1 MLAKGYHLG
10 GSTWREIP
18 RNTSPAVSNIL
29 RKRGFDE
36 LNNQY
41 GINPASL
48 YTDWRYD
55 PEMVFIRDQ
64 IKTKIFEI
72 TSSVFQNEQLAPMLE
87 LLLFTTAASKEEY
100 MNLETLNQHLQ
111 SLMDASKNYPMPEGG
126 LSDRSIV
133 HDLPCF
139 PDDGSSIPQLAD
151 MDMLYNLPVSGGG
164 SNLVSNTRSIS
175 NYFPQQQTNNLEMD
189 LKKYS
194 DCLGTVQNN
203 DSISFPTTMGI
214 SLQSADLNFKF
225 PQPASV
231 NISEFSNQFPGLR
244 SFVDLDDT
252 MQYQSQKL
260 HFQKNST
267 VRHDVNDVP
276 SGNTEPIQRPAKRH
290 KMMDSG
296 FGLSSINYPSFDQWN
311 WEMFQPH
318 SSQTEVQ
325 QQSEFPLSSIH
336 YEGNGEQFTNPMF
349 HSTGIRGINNNVMAG
364 TFEQILEEPG
374 LESRDVMDSNSLKE
388 IVVNLKSRM
397 HTLDMVPIPTDG
409 EDIQETTAFW
419 TNAKKKVDE
428 LIDDQEK
435 ITNSS
440 ITTVSEK
447 RNYMIYDISGQNCE
461 TGISHSKG
469 LEAGQ
474 MSDEQDSISYG
485 MIDNKNSV
493 EVYHMPTPSSELII
507 IDDVDDEED
516 IQGRTGFNQE
526 GINAN
531 KEFIETKD
539 DHEKHTESSNTN
551 VAVDTLGKTFKTE
564 TFPSK
569 GLEASQISEEKDLES
584 HGVIHRSKSMEIGNG
599 SNSNMHALICKVPIP
614 IDVEDKQDIIGFNQ
628 KGTDAKVGPVSL
640 IDLFTPEQIKEHISS
655 LTKKPFKV
663 GTEEER
669 GIDANICQ
677 LCEEKKLY
685 FAPVPIVCL
694 RCGKTIRKNTTYFCR
709 KEEEFDAQRCICS
722 GCYRTS
728 KGGHIKFNGISISKA
743 HLEKKNNDELLE
755 EAWVECN
762 KCKRWQHQVCALYNN
777 KRDLDR
783 EAEYICPFCRLKE
796 FENGIHNIP
805 LPKSAIF
812 GAKDLPTTMLSDHLE
827 KRLFESL
834 MQERADWNNDK
845 GKENP
850 DKVLAEES
858 LSIREVLSVDKELK
872 VKKQFLDIIPEENYP
887 AEFSYK
893 SRVILLFQHIE
904 GADVCIFAMYVQEFG
919 SDCANPNQ
927 RCVYISYLDSVKYFR
942 PERNAA
948 GGGALRTFVYHEI
961 LIGYLDFCKKRGFS
975 TCYIW
980 ACAPSKKE
988 DDYILY
994 CHPGEQKTPPNDKLR
1009 RWYLSMLKRATEENI
1024 VVGLT
1029 NLYDHFFLPTEE
1041 SDSKLSAS
1049 RLPYFDGDYWCG
1061 YAMGAATEIEKE
1073 SGGDYEK
1080 MLKKQVP
1087 NRALK
1092 TMGHDNPSRDTAKDI
1107 LVMQRLGQHI
1117 IGTRGNFLIAHLQY
1131 SCMHCREVIIS
1142 GKRWFCTKCKKFQE
1156 CERCHSSD
1164 VHTSKN
1170 GEVHTLCQV
1179 VVNDIPSNTKNNDD
1193 IILESGLFENRNTF
1207 LSFCQKYLFQFDTLR
1222 RAKYSSMMI
1231 LYYLNNPTLVTVG
1244 TCSICCAYN
1253 VFQECWKCEI
1263 CPECTICSA
1272 CYKDRG
1278 ADCHVHKLT
1287 HNDQKLTQNEHKLA
1301 QNEHK
1306 LAQNYS
1312 TPLCQSGNQ
1321 ELNET
1326 LMVKLLDVLKHA
1338 SQCHATKAEPCSYPN
1353 CSQIKKLFSH
1363 ASKCEIRVN
1372 QGCQLCKKTWFILT
1386 AHSRNCE
1393 DSECRIPRCR
1403 DLKKHEEMRTMH
1415 SAS

>member
-1 MLAKGYHLG
+1 
-10 GSTWREIP
+10 
-18 RNTSPAVSNIL
+18 
-29 RKRGFDE
+29 
-36 LNNQY
+36 
-41 GINPASL
+41 
-48 YTDWRYD
+48 
-55 PEMVFIRDQ
+55 
-64 IKTKIFEI
+64 FEI
-72 TSSVFQNEQLAPMLE
+72 TSPVFQNEQLAPMLE

-111 SLMDASKNYPMPEGG
+111 PLMNASMNYPMPEGG
-126 LSDRSIV
+126 LSDRSFV

-151 MDMLYNLPVSGGG
+151 MDVLCNLPVSGGG
-164 SNLVSNTRSIS
+164 SNLDSNTRSIS
-175 NYFPQQQTNNLEMD
+175 NYFPQHHANNMEMD
-189 LKKYS
+189 LRKYS
-194 DCLGTVQNN
+194 DCLGTIQNN
-203 DSISFPTTMGI
+203 DSMSFPTTMGI
-214 SLQSADLNFKF
+214 PSEDLNFKF

-231 NISEFSNQFPGLR
+231 NISEFSNQFPGLG
-244 SFVDLDDT
+244 SFVDLEDT

-267 VRHDVNDVP
+267 VRHHVNDVP
-276 SGNTEPIQRPAKRH
+276 SGKTEPIPRPAKRH
-290 KMMDSG
+290 RMMDSG
-296 FGLSSINYPSFDQWN
+296 FGVSSLNYPSFDQWN
-311 WEMFQPH
+311 CELVQPH
-318 SSQTEVQ
+318 SSQTLLDVQ
-325 QQSEFPLSSIH
+325 QHSEFPLSSIH

-349 HSTGIRGINNNVMAG
+349 HSMGIGGINNNVMVG
-364 TFEQILEEPG
+364 TFGQILEKPG
-374 LESRDVMDSNSLKE
+374 LESHDVMDSNSLKE
-388 IVVNLKSRM
+388 IVGSLKSRM
-397 HTLDMVPIPTDG
+397 HNLDMDSIPTDG
-409 EDIQETTAFW
+409 EDIQGRTEFDQGIRLNSSMHTITEKRNYGEDIQETAEFW
-419 TNAKKKVDE
+419 TNAKKKVNE
-428 LIDDQEK
+428 LTDDQENTTK
-435 ITNSS
+435 SS

-461 TGISHSKG
+461 TGVIPSKG

-474 MSDEQDSISYG
+474 MSDEQDSIISG

-493 EVYHMPTPSSELII
+493 EIDYMPTSRRELII
-507 IDDVDDEED
+507 IDDEED
-516 IQGRTGFNQE
+516 VQGRTGFNQE
-526 GINAN
+526 GINGN
-531 KEFIETKD
+531 KEFIESKD
-539 DHEKHTESSNTN
+539 DHEKHTESSNTKVNEINNN
-551 VAVDTLGKTFKTE
+551 VAVDTLGQTFKTD

-569 GLEASQISEEKDLES
+569 GLEASQISEEKDIES
-584 HGVIHRSKSMEIGNG
+584 HGVIHSCKSMEIDNG
-599 SNSNMHALICKVPIP
+599 SNS
-614 IDVEDKQDIIGFNQ
+614 IIGFNQ
-628 KGTDAKVGPVSL
+628 EGTDAKKKVSEPKADQEKQTKSSNTIVNAVSL
-640 IDLFTPEQIKEHISS
+640 IDLFTPDQIKEHISS
-655 LTKKPFKV
+655 LTKKLFKV

-669 GIDANICQ
+669 GIDTNTCQ
-677 LCEEKKLY
+677 LCEKQKLY

-694 RCGKTIRKNTTYFCR
+694 RCGKNIRKSKTYFCR

-728 KGGHIKFNGISISKA
+728 KGGHITFNGISISKA
-743 HLEKKNNDELLE
+743 HLEKKNNDELIE

-783 EAEYICPFCRLKE
+783 NAEYICPFCHLKE
-796 FENGIHNIP
+796 IENEIHVP

-812 GAKDLPTTMLSDHLE
+812 GAKDLPKTMLSDHLE
-827 KRLFESL
+827 KRLFERL

-858 LSIREVLSVDKELK
+858 LSIREVLSVEKQLK

-887 AEFSYK
+887 AEFSYR
-893 SRVILLFQHIE
+893 SRVILLFQQIE
-904 GADVCIFAMYVQEFG
+904 GVDVCIFAMYVQEFG
-919 SDCANPNQ
+919 SECANPNQ

-994 CHPGEQKTPPNDKLR
+994 CHPGEQKTPQNDKLR

-1029 NLYDHFFLPTEE
+1029 NLYDHFFLPTEKC
-1041 SDSKLSAS
+1041 DSKLSAS

-1061 YAMGAATEIEKE
+1061 YAMGAATEIEKV

-1092 TMGHDNPSRDTAKDI
+1092 TMGHDNPSKDTAKDI

-1131 SCMHCREVIIS
+1131 SCMHCREAIIS

-1179 VVNDIPSNTKNNDD
+1179 VVDDIPSNTKHNDD
-1193 IILESGLFENRNTF
+1193 IILESGLFENRNNF

-1231 LYYLNNPTLVTVG
+1231 LYHLNNPTLMTFG

-1253 VFQECWKCEI
+1253 IFQECWKCEI

-1272 CYKDRG
+1272 CFKDRG
-1278 ADCHVHKLT
+1278 ADCHEHKLT
-1287 HNDQKLTQNEHKLA
+1287 HSEQKLTQNEDKLT
-1301 QNEHK
+1301 QNEHTLTQNEDK
-1306 LAQNYS
+1306 LTQNYS
-1312 TPLCQSGNQ
+1312 APLCQSGNQ
-1321 ELNET
+1321 ELNEKM
-1326 LMVKLLDVLKHA
+1326 MVKLLDVLKHA
-1338 SQCHATKAEPCSYPN
+1338 SQCCATNAEPCSYPN
-1353 CSQIKKLFSH
+1353 CFQIKKLFSH
-1363 ASKCEIRVN
+1363 ASRCEIRVN
-1372 QGCQLCKKTWFILT
+1372 QGCQLCKKTWFMLT

-1403 DLKKHEEMRTMH
+1403 DLKKHEEMRAMH
-1415 SAS
+1415 STS